1 MRRGELYWLTNEEAV
16 FMDTLK
22 VWAAFTVGV
31 AAGASIALLYA
42 PQTGERT
49 RRQLRRSI
57 EDAGDYLRDTKDDV
71 QDRAQDYVKRSRDVV
86 EELVDSAR
94 KVVRV

>member
-1 MRRGELYWLTNEEAV
+1 
-16 FMDTLK
+16 MDTLK

-49 RRQLRRSI
+49 RRQFRRSI

>member
-1 MRRGELYWLTNEEAV
+1 
-16 FMDTLK
+16 MDTLK
-22 VWAAFTVGV
+22 VWAAFMVGV

-49 RRQLRRSI
+49 RKQLRRSI
-57 EDAGDYLRDTKDDV
+57 EDAGDYLKDTADDV

-86 EELVDSAR
+86 EDLVESAR
-94 KVVRV
+94 KAVRV

>member
-1 MRRGELYWLTNEEAV
+1 
-16 FMDTLK
+16 MDSWK
-22 VWAAFTVGV
+22 FWAAFTVGV
-31 AAGASIALLYA
+31 AAGAGVALLYA

-57 EDAGDYLRDTKDDV
+57 EDAGDYLSDTADDV

-86 EELVDSAR
+86 EDLIDSAR
-94 KVVRV
+94 KAVRV

>member
-1 MRRGELYWLTNEEAV
+1 
-16 FMDTLK
+16 
-22 VWAAFTVGV
+22 V

-57 EDAGDYLRDTKDDV
+57 EDAGDYLKDTAEDV
-71 QDRAQDYVKRSRDVV
+71 QDRAEDYVRRSRDVV
-86 EELVDSAR
+86 EDLVESAR
-94 KVVRV
+94 KAVKV

>member
-1 MRRGELYWLTNEEAV
+1 
-16 FMDTLK
+16 MDTLK

>member
-1 MRRGELYWLTNEEAV
+1 
-16 FMDTLK
+16 MDSWK
-22 VWAAFTVGV
+22 FWAAFTVGV

-57 EDAGDYLRDTKDDV
+57 EDAGDYLKDTAEDV
-71 QDRAQDYVKRSRDVV
+71 QDRAEDYVRRSRDVV
-86 EELVDSAR
+86 EDLVESAR
-94 KVVRV
+94 KAVKV